1 MNKFESKE
9 PKERIISSSKGKGS
23 ITFFND
29 HLFNPF
35 NIDDCQF
42 FRKRKINPIKK
53 GSLLV
58 DVFSSNKSNEIQK
71 VLKLLN
77 HYVQGEKDR

>member
-1 MNKFESKE
+1 M
-9 PKERIISSSKGKGS
+9 IYLQ
-23 ITFFND
+23 T
-29 HLFNPF
+29 
-35 NIDDCQF
+35 
-42 FRKRKINPIKK
+42 IKK

>member
-1 MNKFESKE
+1 LITFS
-9 PKERIISSSKGKGS
+9 ILLISTIVNFLEKGKL
-23 ITFFND
+23 IQ
-29 HLFNPF
+29 L
-35 NIDDCQF
+35 
-42 FRKRKINPIKK
+42 KK